1 MSELGSPLLVYVGKR
16 VLQGQLGTLGKV
28 MDTLLYLKW
37 LTNSDLLNSTWTSAA
52 CYVPAW
58 MGGRFGGERIH
69 VSV

>member
-37 LTNSDLLNSTWTSAA
+37 LTN
-52 CYVPAW
+52 
-58 MGGRFGGERIH
+58 
-69 VSV
+69 